1 MLTKVLAQIHDTKT
15 GAAKFTSR
23 FNGNTK
29 DTIRFIMAIR
39 RFDLVS
45 KFLDPDSLFIAVYN
59 NVSDTIKSRFS
70 ADKVQVITRQKA
82 ALNNNPTD
90 IERENAA
97 IYSVTSMQKF
107 FMKHFR
113 PSITRGNIFRQLL
126 DIRMRYNENPREV
139 LDRTVTAIARA
150 KQTIALYN
158 DAGIGIALD
167 KIRATDINHILTTIF
182 CTKNN
187 STDEKNDGGINALVQ
202 KQVRNQELQYV
213 TATKYNP
220 WYTAI
225 DAICAKVG
233 GPLYAGDTR
242 FKMVYHEPQI
252 LDLWESP
259 NRSKPKPTPKR
270 HIPPKRRN
278 PYPYHPSAPKPK
290 FQRTNNN
297 PHHRQPSRNRH
308 PNNPRPNTPRP
319 NVPRPNR
326 STPTCFRCGKYGHLA
341 IDCRSRADINGQTL
355 RGYDRRQLNQMPF
368 RGDYN
373 APKSPPVRQPN
384 APQPRTP
391 YRPPPKNPNNFRPRN
406 GRGNPPPQ
414 RQRNQWSRYPSN
426 PSPHN
431 NPNNAT
437 PQRPNSNPN
446 QPQIHALMAQIQS
459 AAAQDSHINQDL
471 LTNIQSLASMIH
483 PDNVASGYD
492 PQ

>member
-15 GAAKFTSR
+15 GAAKFTSH

-29 DTIRFIMAIR
+29 DTIRFIMAIH

-59 NVSDTIKSRFS
+59 NVSDIIKSRFS
-70 ADKVQVITRQKA
+70 ADKVQVITRQQA
-82 ALNNNPTD
+82 ALNDDSTD
-90 IERENAA
+90 IDRDNAA

-139 LDRTVTAIARA
+139 LDRTVTAISLA
-150 KQTIALYN
+150 KQTITLYN
-158 DAGIGIALD
+158 SAGIGIALD
-167 KIRATDINHILTTIF
+167 KIRATDINHILITIF

-187 STDEKNDGGINALVQ
+187 STEEKNDGGINALVQ
-202 KQVRNQELQYV
+202 KQIRNQELQYLV
-213 TATKYNP
+213 ATKYNP

-233 GPLYAGDTR
+233 GPLYAGDNR

-252 LDLWESP
+252 LELWETP
-259 NRSKPKPTPKR
+259 NRSKPKPKPKR
-270 HIPPKRRN
+270 HIPPKRK
-278 PYPYHPSAPKPK
+278 YPFSPHPSRPKPK
-290 FQRTNNN
+290 HQRPNNP
-297 PHHRQPSRNRH
+297 PHHRPPSRIRH
-308 PNNPRPNTPRP
+308 PNHPKPNK
-319 NVPRPNR
+319 
-326 STPTCFRCGKYGHLA
+326 SIPTCFRCGKYGHLA

-384 APQPRTP
+384 APQPRPP
-391 YRPPPKNPNNFRPRN
+391 YRPPPRNPNNFHTKNR
-406 GRGNPPPQ
+406 RGNPTPQ
-414 RQRNQWSRYPSN
+414 RQRNQWSKYPSN
-426 PSPHN
+426 PTPHS

-437 PQRPNSNPN
+437 PQRPNPN
-446 QPQIHALMAQIQS
+446 QPQIHALLAQIES
-459 AAAQDSHINQDL
+459 AASQDSHINQDL
-471 LTNIQSLASMIH
+471 LTNIQSLASMIN
-483 PDNVASGYD
+483 PDNPATGYD